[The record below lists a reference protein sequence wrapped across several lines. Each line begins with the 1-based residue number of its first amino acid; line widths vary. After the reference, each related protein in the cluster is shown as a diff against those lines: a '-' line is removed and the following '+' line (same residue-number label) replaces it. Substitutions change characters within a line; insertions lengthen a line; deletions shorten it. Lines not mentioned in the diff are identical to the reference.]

1 MNFSTIA
8 LAVLGKKASAPGHL
22 RACQIVSS
30 LYSRLTPKERQPD
43 VACRIQAEAKM
54 TEQNHYVSL
63 KTSPPSDASLMH
75 LERCISP
82 TSHFNN
88 LYSVLATRLYF
99 ISDTFGYLYTFQDKK
114 KSFLLLQWFHGY
126 PHVKRKKGSHLKL
139 FSVFPPATT

>member
-1 MNFSTIA
+1 MNFITIA
-8 LAVLGKKASAPGHL
+8 LVVLGKKASAPGHL

-63 KTSPPSDASLMH
+63 KTLPPSDASLS
-75 LERCISP
+75 ISP

-88 LYSVLATRLYF
+88 LYSVLATFLYF